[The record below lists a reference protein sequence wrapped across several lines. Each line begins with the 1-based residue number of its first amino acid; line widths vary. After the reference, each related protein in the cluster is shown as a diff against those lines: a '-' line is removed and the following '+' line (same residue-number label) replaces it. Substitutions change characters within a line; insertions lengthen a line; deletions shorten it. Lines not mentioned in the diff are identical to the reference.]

1 MVSTTTPAPE
11 APAPEPVSSVGRVFG
26 ALFSPKATFE
36 SIAKQPTWIVPV
48 ILGCVI
54 GITVTFFIGK
64 QIGWRAVVDKRIAG
78 SPSAQKQMEQLSP
91 EDREKSLAGQAK
103 FSPYIVY
110 TINVVGPFIGA
121 LLLAAVFLGSFNLIL
136 GTKMGFKTS
145 LGIVSYG
152 WIPQLIAGI
161 LAIPILF
168 LKDPSTVDVQNIV
181 ASNAGAML
189 SDDSAKWLVAL
200 LGSLDVFSF
209 WAMILLAFGFS
220 AANPKKVSFGTAFG
234 TVFVIWLLFVACK
247 VGLTAI
253 FS

>member
-1 MVSTTTPAPE
+1 MVSTATPAPE
-11 APAPEPVSSVGRVFG
+11 APAPVSSVGRIFG

-54 GITVTFFIGK
+54 GISVTFFIGK
-64 QIGWRAVVDKRIAG
+64 QIGWRAVVDKRIAE

-110 TINVVGPFIGA
+110 TINVVGPFVGA
-121 LLLAAVFLGSFNLIL
+121 LLLAAVFLGAFNLVH

-152 WIPQLIAGI
+152 WIPQLIVGI

-168 LKDPSTVDVQNIV
+168 LKDPATVDVQNIV
-181 ASNAGAML
+181 ASNAGALL
-189 SDDSAKWLVAL
+189 SDDAAKWLVAL

-209 WAMILLAFGFS
+209 WAMILLSFGFR
-220 AANPKKVSFGTAFG
+220 AANPKKISFGKAFG
-234 TVFVIWLLFVACK
+234 TVLFVWFIYVLGK
-247 VGLTAI
+247 VGLTYA

>member
-1 MVSTTTPAPE
+1 MVTTATPAPE
-11 APAPEPVSSVGRVFG
+11 SPVPAPASSVGRIFG

-54 GITVTFFIGK
+54 GILVSTVIGR
-64 QIGWRAVVDKRIAG
+64 QIGWRAVVEKRIAE

-91 EDREKSLAGQAK
+91 EDREKSITAQAK

-110 TINVVGPFIGA
+110 FINVVGPFAGA
-121 LLLAAVFLGSFNLIL
+121 LLLAAIFLGAFNLLYGAGI
-136 GTKMGFKTS
+136 GFKTS

-152 WIPQLIAGI
+152 WIPQLIVYI

-168 LKDPSTVDVQNIV
+168 LKDPATVDVQNIV
-181 ASNAGAML
+181 ASNPGAML

-220 AANPKKVSFGTAFG
+220 AASPKKVSFGKAFG
-234 TVFVIWLLFVACK
+234 TILFVWVIYVVCK